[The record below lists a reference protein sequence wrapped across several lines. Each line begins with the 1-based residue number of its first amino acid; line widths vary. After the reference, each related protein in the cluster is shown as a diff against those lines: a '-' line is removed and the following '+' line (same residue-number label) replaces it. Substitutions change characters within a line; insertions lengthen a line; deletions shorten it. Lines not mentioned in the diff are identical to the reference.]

1 MGRVKCHENFKKISQ
16 IAGKMSP
23 QIIHLLSEEEILA
36 CFFLLFIAALPL
48 FPAIVHY
55 WNILL
60 IEIRGETHVRQY
72 KKKTWSCAEVF
83 KSVERSGPNDVIES
97 TSGNQ
102 AISVTQKNI
111 GAERQVWG
119 ILESLCKTLGLNLIY
134 TWDQPCLECN
144 LYL

>member
-1 MGRVKCHENFKKISQ
+1 MKKRYWSV
-16 IAGKMSP
+16 S
-23 QIIHLLSEEEILA
+23 
-36 CFFLLFIAALPL
+36 FFLLFIAALPL

-119 ILESLCKTLGLNLIY
+119 IVESLCKTLGLNLIY